1 MSPLDRRR
9 FVQLAAAG
17 LVAGTGLVAG
27 ACDGSGPP
35 EPEGRTPVTQADH
48 LEGDLAIAAL
58 LASLE
63 NLLVVMYQE
72 GLDRRERLGP
82 FPPAVQAMF
91 EHAQR
96 QHREHAN
103 AWNGIITGAGKPG
116 VTGVNLTVRAT
127 TADQQLNRARD
138 SVGLL
143 TLYHDIEGINAITYL
158 DAVGALEN
166 NAAIKVAASIHPVE
180 NEHIAA
186 LTFLLGKN
194 LATDGFGRVDGA
206 RRTTDAIG

>member
-1 MSPLDRRR
+1 MDRRAFMR
-9 FVQLAAAG
+9 LAGRLAGAG
-17 LVAGTGLVAG
+17 LIAG
-27 ACDGSGPP
+27 ACSDAGPP
-35 EPEGRTPVTQADH
+35 DPEGRTPVTQADH

-63 NLLVVMYQE
+63 NLLVAMYQE

-82 FPPAVQAMF
+82 YPPAVQSMF

-96 QHREHAN
+96 QHKEHAT

-116 VTGVNLTVRAT
+116 VTGVNLTVRA
-127 TADQQLNRARD
+127 ANGDPQLNRARD
-138 SVGLL
+138 SSGLL
-143 TLYHDIEGINAITYL
+143 TLYQDLESVTAITYL
-158 DAVGALEN
+158 DAIGALEN

-186 LTFLLGKN
+186 LTFLGGRN
-194 LATDGFGRVDGA
+194 LAAESFGRVDGA